1 MRSDASVEEFRAA
14 AESAEKEGIAFDY
27 TNYVHSVPVD
37 KHDILMIPPGT
48 VHGSREGLV
57 VLEISST
64 TYRYTFKIYDH
75 LRPDL
80 QGVMRPIH
88 IEHAF
93 KVLNKKRRGNWVDR
107 HLKPKPS
114 FVASGNGWTEY
125 LIATS
130 RDFFHEVFRV
140 EVEGEVK
147 FETEGRFHIL
157 TLVDGESVILISGKS
172 RQKMNYSETVTVP
185 ACAGSYTIE
194 TGSGEKCNCEGPL
207 EVNSHIIL
215 ALDVG
220 GTTVKS
226 ALCDLHGQLVSGVNI
241 TSVDSRGSRSVILK
255 RFSEILTGLVAQS
268 NKVNLEPVGLAVAFP
283 GPFDYE
289 KGICLIKGVNKYEAL
304 YGMDL
309 SGFFRNEV
317 TVTELFPVIFDAD
330 SWAFTRGQ
338 YLKGAAIGARRII
351 GITIGTGLG
360 SAFMEEGRIV
370 QNERGIPPYGWIGN
384 LPFGKG
390 ILDDRVSRRGI
401 LARYREISDSLQV
414 DLDVKDLY
422 NLAVIG
428 HCRMKLF
435 CETGSLLAE
444 APYPLSRSSIRM

>member
-1 MRSDASVEEFRAA
+1 M
-14 AESAEKEGIAFDY
+14 
-27 TNYVHSVPVD
+27 H
-37 KHDILMIPPGT
+37 
-48 VHGSREGLV
+48 
-57 VLEISST
+57 
-64 TYRYTFKIYDH
+64 
-75 LRPDL
+75 
-80 QGVMRPIH
+80 
-88 IEHAF
+88 
-93 KVLNKKRRGNWVDR
+93 
-107 HLKPKPS
+107 
-114 FVASGNGWTEY
+114 
-125 LIATS
+125 
-130 RDFFHEVFRV
+130 
-140 EVEGEVK
+140 
-147 FETEGRFHIL
+147 
-157 TLVDGESVILISGKS
+157 
-172 RQKMNYSETVTVP
+172 
-185 ACAGSYTIE
+185 
-194 TGSGEKCNCEGPL
+194 NCEGPL
-207 EVNSHIIL
+207 EVNSHIIF

-268 NKVNLEPVGLAVAFP
+268 NKMNLEPVGLAVAFP

-390 ILDDRVSRRGI
+390 ILDDRISRRGI

-422 NLAVIG
+422 NLAVKG
-428 HCRMKLF
+428 DTVCMKLF

-444 APYPLSRSSIRM
+444 ALIPFIKIFYPDVIVLGGKISGAYEFIGPALRKELEANLGSINLPKILKAIDPDSSTLSGLALHLAEICFGGGSI